1 VTERREE
8 ILSLAADMFAERGF
22 GSTTVREIA
31 DGAGILSGSLYH
43 HFDSKESMIEEI
55 LSTFLDEFAAEAQ
68 AVVDEGGDPPE
79 VLQKLVTLAFAAV
92 AEDATAV
99 AVMQN
104 EVGFLLQFPRFAFLR
119 KRADEAEHL
128 WVGVLESG
136 VKSGAFR
143 RDLEPRLAY
152 RFIRDAIW
160 ITVRWYRPGGRR
172 TIDEIRD
179 SYLAMLLDGITA
191 DRRRG
196 GPVARARPSPPR
208 RRRRG

>member
-1 VTERREE
+1 MTERREE

-55 LSTFLDEFAAEAQ
+55 LSTFLDEFAAKAQ